1 MKQFFDFSHPIQIRT
16 TFTMELGSFILK
28 RLALMVLVIF
38 GVLII
43 VFVVTRIIP
52 ADPVGAILG
61 GNAPPATVDAMRH
74 QLGLD
79 KSIFAQLLDYLGGL
93 LRGDLGTSLVSSRP
107 VLTDILE
114 YLPATIELAISSI
127 IFAILLGILL
137 GLLSAVF
144 RNHFIDHFS
153 RVFSI
158 LGISLPGFW
167 LGLILILIFYYK
179 LGWLPSGG
187 QYDMFLFPTRTTG
200 LILLDAVIHGEW
212 DVFWNGIKHLILP
225 TFILGYSSTASI
237 ARIMRASMLDVL
249 HQNYIR
255 TARAKGL
262 PRKMVIMRHA
272 LKNALIPVITIIGL
286 EFGSLLSGAVLTE
299 TIFAWPGLGRYIV
312 NSLLT
317 LDYPAVSGG
326 TIFIALIY
334 SVVNLVVDI
343 LYAVADPRMRT

>member
-1 MKQFFDFSHPIQIRT
+1 
-16 TFTMELGSFILK
+16 MELGSFIIK
-28 RLALMVLVIF
+28 RLSLMILVIL

-43 VFVVTRIIP
+43 VFIVTRIIP

-61 GNAPPATVDAMRH
+61 GNAPPALIDAMRH

-79 KSIFAQLLDYLGGL
+79 KPILAQLLDYIGGIF
-93 LRGDLGTSLVSSRP
+93 RGDFGNSLVSSRP
-107 VLTDILE
+107 VITDIME
-114 YLPATIELAISSI
+114 FLPATIELAFCSI
-127 IFAILLGILL
+127 IFAVVLGVVL
-137 GLLSAVF
+137 GLLSAVY
-144 RNHFIDHFS
+144 RNRFIDHFA

-167 LGLILILIFYYK
+167 LGLILILIFYYR

-187 QYDMFLFPTRTTG
+187 QYDMFLFPTKATG
-200 LILLDAVIHGEW
+200 LILLDALIHGEW
-212 DVFWNGIKHLILP
+212 NIFFNGLKHLILP
-225 TFILGYSSTASI
+225 TFVLGYSSTASI

-262 PRKMVIMRHA
+262 PKKKVILRHA

-286 EFGSLLSGAVLTE
+286 EFGGLLSGAVLTE
-299 TIFAWPGLGRYIV
+299 TIFSWPGLGRYIV

-317 LDYPAVSGG
+317 LDYPAISGS

-334 SVVNLVVDI
+334 SVVNLIVDI
-343 LYAVADPRMRT
+343 LYAAVDPRMRS

>member
-1 MKQFFDFSHPIQIRT
+1 
-16 TFTMELGSFILK
+16 MELGSFIIK
-28 RLALMVLVIF
+28 RLSLMVLVIL

-43 VFVVTRIIP
+43 VFIVTRIIP

-61 GNAPPATVDAMRH
+61 GNAPPALIDAMRH

-79 KSIFAQLLDYLGGL
+79 KPILAQLLDYLGGIF
-93 LRGDLGTSLVSSRP
+93 RGDFGNSLVSSRP
-107 VLTDILE
+107 VITDIME
-114 YLPATIELAISSI
+114 FLPATIELAFCSI
-127 IFAILLGILL
+127 IFAVVLGVVL
-137 GLLSAVF
+137 GLLSAVY
-144 RNHFIDHFS
+144 RNRFIDHFA

-167 LGLILILIFYYK
+167 LGLILILIFYYR

-187 QYDMFLFPTRTTG
+187 QYDMFLFPTKTTG
-200 LILLDAVIHGEW
+200 LILLDALIHGEW
-212 DVFWNGIKHLILP
+212 NIFFNGLKHLILP
-225 TFILGYSSTASI
+225 TFVLGYSSTASI

-249 HQNYIR
+249 NQNYIR

-262 PRKMVIMRHA
+262 PKKKVILRHA

-286 EFGSLLSGAVLTE
+286 EFGGLLSGAVLTE
-299 TIFAWPGLGRYIV
+299 TIFSWPGLGRYIV

-317 LDYPAVSGG
+317 LDYPAISGS

-334 SVVNLVVDI
+334 SVVNLIVDI
-343 LYAVADPRMRT
+343 LYAAVDPRMRS